1 MSKNGKT
8 GFTAKRIAIDALFI
22 ALEFALSMLSSHLE
36 FGGVKITLV
45 SLPIILC
52 ALLYG
57 PIDAAII
64 AFLGE
69 LLMQMLSWGFTQT
82 TLLWCL
88 PETVRAVILG
98 TGLLWARKTLLVDQ
112 PIRSH
117 VLYYAICVFAAA
129 VTSVCNTTVY
139 YIDAKMFGY
148 YNYALIFG
156 VFWLRLVVGTVIG
169 ALLGALALP
178 LARRLRAAKVS

>member
-1 MSKNGKT
+1 MPKNEKN

-22 ALEFALSMLSSHLE
+22 ALEFSLGMLSSHLE
-36 FGGVKITLV
+36 FGGVKISLV
-45 SLPIILC
+45 ALPIVLC
-52 ALLYG
+52 ALLCG
-57 PIDAAII
+57 PVDATIV

-88 PETVRAVILG
+88 PETVRAVILS
-98 TGLLWARKTLLVDQ
+98 TGLLWARKTLLADQ
-112 PIRSH
+112 PIGRH
-117 VLYYAICVFAAA
+117 VLYYAICIFAA
-129 VTSVCNTTVY
+129 VITSVCNTTVY

-148 YNYALIFG
+148 YYYALIFG
-156 VFWLRLVVGTVIG
+156 VFWVRLVVGTVIG

-178 LARRLRAAKVS
+178 IARRLRAARLV

>member
-1 MSKNGKT
+1 MSKNEKT

-22 ALEFALSMLSSHLE
+22 ALEFVLSMLSSHLE
-36 FGGVKITLV
+36 FGGVKISLV
-45 SLPIILC
+45 ALPIVLC

-57 PIDAAII
+57 PVDAAII

-69 LLMQMLSWGFTQT
+69 FLMQMLSWGFTQT

-88 PETVRAVILG
+88 PETVRALLLG
-98 TGLLWARKTLLVDQ
+98 IALLWARKTLLKGQ
-112 PIRSH
+112 GAGKY
-117 VLYYAICVFAAA
+117 VLYFAICILAAL
-129 VTSVCNTTVY
+129 VTSACNTAVY

-156 VFWLRLVVGTVIG
+156 VLWVRLILGAVIG
-169 ALLGALALP
+169 VLTALIALP
-178 LARRLRAAKVS
+178 IARRLRAARLV